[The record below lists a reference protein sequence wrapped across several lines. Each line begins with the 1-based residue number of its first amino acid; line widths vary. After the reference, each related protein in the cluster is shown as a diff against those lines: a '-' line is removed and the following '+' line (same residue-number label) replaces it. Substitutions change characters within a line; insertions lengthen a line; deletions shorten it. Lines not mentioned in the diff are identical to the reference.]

1 MLSVLLVSLCMPV
14 IHKLNILGGM
24 KLEYY
29 KSVGGRHDFSLK
41 FSGGGRGILAETKD
55 HTTNNDGVS
64 IDWSLHLE
72 DSSNVQTI
80 SWMLH
85 QLMDPREEYL
95 ENYRCVDNVKS

>member
-1 MLSVLLVSLCMPV
+1 MIFHSNLV
-14 IHKLNILGGM
+14 
-24 KLEYY
+24 
-29 KSVGGRHDFSLK
+29 
-41 FSGGGRGILAETKD
+41 GGRGILAETKD
-55 HTTNNDGVS
+55 HTTNNDGVF